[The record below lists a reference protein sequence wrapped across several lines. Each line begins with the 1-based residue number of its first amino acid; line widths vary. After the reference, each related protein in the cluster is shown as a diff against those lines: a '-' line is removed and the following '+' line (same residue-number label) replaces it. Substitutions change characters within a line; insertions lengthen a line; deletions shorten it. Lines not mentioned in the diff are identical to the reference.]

1 MGLAHHNYRCYF
13 REIWLDETAKHKN
26 SRGLHAMGLLNM
38 QIPFMG
44 GLVKRKEK
52 AKSVVLNQG

>member
-1 MGLAHHNYRCYF
+1 
-13 REIWLDETAKHKN
+13 
-26 SRGLHAMGLLNM
+26 MGLLNM